1 MSEIIILSLRKYKIH
16 YYNYNYFMLSFKKQI
31 KIRKLRYPIINPI
44 ATIIYIIIIKYTI
57 SALKNH

>member
-1 MSEIIILSLRKYKIH
+1 MSEIIILSLKKYKIH

-31 KIRKLRYPIINPI
+31 KIRKLRYPIINPK

-57 SALKNH
+57 